1 MMGTL
6 LKFAI
11 KRRFLNKL
19 SLSLQ
24 FLFILIVFGLMY
36 VDRLSAWFGLDLHE
50 PYKITF
56 SDVLVKNDID
66 QELWENQG
74 FELVSEHADIRIDY
88 DETGYRVEGVRDV
101 ILKQRIQAILLI
113 QHKQNILRTSQESV
127 HAWLDD
133 YENIKVHFEE
143 IEAEQT
149 SFKAQ
154 LALVFLTGLY
164 FMLLN
169 FIAVNSGEIIME
181 KTTHIM
187 PLILS
192 SVSTRAHFVSKLI
205 LGMFSVLFQIIS
217 SIAIVGIALYL
228 RYRDDRFRGL
238 IQAASKYLALPE
250 FEFELL
256 IKLFDFKFHD
266 LQRFALALMFM
277 LVGIFIVQLLILV
290 LASQVKN
297 AEEAAAIQGPFYL
310 VLLLIYYLSL
320 SIQSPASLSHGL
332 GYHLSFVPVL
342 SMLMMPIRIFTQ
354 DLVFVEIWISLT
366 ISFALIFIL
375 LGLTYPAYVKGLRN
389 IR

>member
-1 MMGTL
+1 MRTL
-6 LKFAI
+6 LKFAL
-11 KRRFLNKL
+11 KRRFFNKL

-24 FLFILIVFGLMY
+24 ALFILVVFGLLY
-36 VDRLSAWFGLDLHE
+36 VDKLSAWIGLDLHQ
-50 PYKITF
+50 PYQVAFSSDMDRDKI
-56 SDVLVKNDID
+56 DVD
-66 QELWENQG
+66 LWANQG
-74 FELVSEHADIRIDY
+74 FELVKDKADILI
-88 DETGYRVEGVRDV
+88 ELNEEGYAVKGVNDV
-101 ILKQRIQAILLI
+101 ILRQRIQAILLI
-113 QHKQNILRTSQESV
+113 QHKQNILKTSQENV
-127 HAWLDD
+127 HAWLEE
-133 YENIKVHFEE
+133 YENIHVHFEE
-143 IEAEQT
+143 IEVEQT

-205 LGMFSVLFQIIS
+205 LGMFSVMFQIVS
-217 SIAIVGIALYL
+217 SILIIGLGLYL
-228 RYRDDRFRGL
+228 RFRDDRFRGL

-256 IKLFDFKFHD
+256 LKLFDFRFED
-266 LQRFALALMFM
+266 LQRLSLALVFM

-332 GYHLSFVPVL
+332 GYQLSFVPVL

-354 DLVFVEIWISLT
+354 DLVFVEILSSLT
-366 ISFALIFIL
+366 ISFALIIL
-375 LGLTYPAYVKGLRN
+375 LLSVTYPTYVKGLRN

>member
-1 MMGTL
+1 MRTL
-6 LKFAI
+6 LKFAL
-11 KRRFLNKL
+11 KRRFFNKL

-24 FLFILIVFGLMY
+24 ALFILVVFGLLY
-36 VDRLSAWFGLDLHE
+36 VDKLSAWIGLDLHQ
-50 PYKITF
+50 PYQVAFSSDMDRDKI
-56 SDVLVKNDID
+56 DVD
-66 QELWENQG
+66 LWANQG
-74 FELVSEHADIRIDY
+74 FELVKDKADILI
-88 DETGYRVEGVRDV
+88 ELNEEGYAVKGVNDV

-113 QHKQNILRTSQESV
+113 QHKQNILKTSQENV
-127 HAWLDD
+127 HAWLEE
-133 YENIKVHFEE
+133 YENIHVHFEE
-143 IEAEQT
+143 IEVEQT

-192 SVSTRAHFVSKLI
+192 SVSTRVHFVSKLI
-205 LGMFSVLFQIIS
+205 LGMFSVMFQIVS
-217 SIAIVGIALYL
+217 SILIVGLGLYL
-228 RYRDDRFRGL
+228 RFRDDRFRGL

-256 IKLFDFKFHD
+256 LKLFDFNIQDF
-266 LQRFALALMFM
+266 QRLSLALLFM

-332 GYHLSFVPVL
+332 GYQLSFVPVL

-354 DLVFVEIWISLT
+354 DLVFVEILSSLT
-366 ISFALIFIL
+366 ISFALIIL
-375 LGLTYPAYVKGLRN
+375 LLSVTYPTYVKGLRN

>member
-1 MMGTL
+1 MRTL
-6 LKFAI
+6 LKFAL
-11 KRRFLNKL
+11 KRRFFNKL

-24 FLFILIVFGLMY
+24 ALFIFVVFGLLY
-36 VDRLSAWFGLDLHE
+36 VDKLSAWIGLDLHQ
-50 PYKITF
+50 PYQVAFSSNMDRDKI
-56 SDVLVKNDID
+56 DVD
-66 QELWENQG
+66 LWMNQG
-74 FELVSEHADIRIDY
+74 FELVKDKADILI
-88 DETGYRVEGVRDV
+88 ELNEEGYAVKGVNDV

-113 QHKQNILRTSQESV
+113 QHKQNILKTSQENV
-127 HAWLDD
+127 HAWLEE
-133 YENIKVHFEE
+133 YENIQVHFEE
-143 IEAEQT
+143 IEVEQT

-205 LGMFSVLFQIIS
+205 LGMFSVMFQIVS
-217 SIAIVGIALYL
+217 SILIVGLGLYL
-228 RYRDDRFRGL
+228 RFRDDRFRGL

-256 IKLFDFKFHD
+256 LKLFDFRFED
-266 LQRFALALMFM
+266 LQRLSLALLFM

-332 GYHLSFVPVL
+332 GYQLSFVPVL

-354 DLVFVEIWISLT
+354 DLVFVEILSSLT
-366 ISFALIFIL
+366 ISFALIIL
-375 LGLTYPAYVKGLRN
+375 LLSVTYPTYVKGLRN

>member
-1 MMGTL
+1 MRTL
-6 LKFAI
+6 LKFAL
-11 KRRFLNKL
+11 KRRFFNKL

-24 FLFILIVFGLMY
+24 ALFIFVVFGLLY
-36 VDRLSAWFGLDLHE
+36 VDKLSAWIGLDLHQ
-50 PYKITF
+50 PYQVAFSSNMDRDKI
-56 SDVLVKNDID
+56 DID
-66 QELWENQG
+66 LWMNQG
-74 FELVSEHADIRIDY
+74 FELVKDKADILIELNEEGY
-88 DETGYRVEGVRDV
+88 DVKGVNDV

-113 QHKQNILRTSQESV
+113 QHKQNILKTSQENV
-127 HAWLDD
+127 HAWLEE
-133 YENIKVHFEE
+133 YENIHVHFEE
-143 IEAEQT
+143 IEVEQT

-192 SVSTRAHFVSKLI
+192 SVSTRVHFVSKLI
-205 LGMFSVLFQIIS
+205 LGMFSVMFQIVS
-217 SIAIVGIALYL
+217 SILIVGLGLYL
-228 RYRDDRFRGL
+228 RFRDDRFRGL

-256 IKLFDFKFHD
+256 LKLFDFRFED
-266 LQRFALALMFM
+266 LQRLSLALLFM

-332 GYHLSFVPVL
+332 GYQLSFVPVL

-354 DLVFVEIWISLT
+354 DLVFVEILSSLT
-366 ISFALIFIL
+366 ISFALIIL
-375 LGLTYPAYVKGLRN
+375 LLSVTYPTYVKGLRN

>member
-1 MMGTL
+1 MRTL
-6 LKFAI
+6 LKFAL
-11 KRRFLNKL
+11 KRRFFNKL

-24 FLFILIVFGLMY
+24 ALFIFVVFGLLY
-36 VDRLSAWFGLDLHE
+36 VDKLSAWIGLDLHQ
-50 PYKITF
+50 PYQVAFSSNMDRDKI
-56 SDVLVKNDID
+56 DVD
-66 QELWENQG
+66 LWMNQG
-74 FELVSEHADIRIDY
+74 FELVKDKADILI
-88 DETGYRVEGVRDV
+88 ELNEEGYAVKGVNDV

-113 QHKQNILRTSQESV
+113 QHKQNILKTSQENV
-127 HAWLDD
+127 HAWLEE
-133 YENIKVHFEE
+133 YENIQVHFEE
-143 IEAEQT
+143 IEVEQT

-192 SVSTRAHFVSKLI
+192 SVSTRVHFVSKLI
-205 LGMFSVLFQIIS
+205 LGMFSVMFQIVS
-217 SIAIVGIALYL
+217 SILIVGLGLYL
-228 RYRDDRFRGL
+228 RFRDDRFRGL

-256 IKLFDFKFHD
+256 LKLFDFRFED
-266 LQRFALALMFM
+266 LQRLSLALLFM

-332 GYHLSFVPVL
+332 GYQLSFVPVL

-354 DLVFVEIWISLT
+354 DLVFVEILSSLT
-366 ISFALIFIL
+366 ISFALIIL
-375 LGLTYPAYVKGLRN
+375 LLSVTYPTYVKGLRN

>member
-1 MMGTL
+1 MRTL
-6 LKFAI
+6 LKFAL
-11 KRRFLNKL
+11 KRRFFNKL

-24 FLFILIVFGLMY
+24 ALFIFVVFGLLY
-36 VDRLSAWFGLDLHE
+36 VDKLSAWIGLDLHQ
-50 PYKITF
+50 PYQVAFSSNMDRDKI
-56 SDVLVKNDID
+56 DID
-66 QELWENQG
+66 LWMNQG
-74 FELVSEHADIRIDY
+74 FELVKDKADILI
-88 DETGYRVEGVRDV
+88 ELNEEGYAVKGVNDV

-113 QHKQNILRTSQESV
+113 QHKQNILKTSQENV
-127 HAWLDD
+127 HAWLEE
-133 YENIKVHFEE
+133 YENIQVHFEE
-143 IEAEQT
+143 IEVEQT

-154 LALVFLTGLY
+154 LALIFLTGLY

-181 KTTHIM
+181 KTTHIT

-205 LGMFSVLFQIIS
+205 LGMFSVMFQIVS
-217 SIAIVGIALYL
+217 SILIVGLGLYL
-228 RYRDDRFRGL
+228 RFRDDRFRGL

-256 IKLFDFKFHD
+256 LKLFDFNIQDF
-266 LQRFALALMFM
+266 QRLSLALLFM

-332 GYHLSFVPVL
+332 GYQLSFVPVL

-354 DLVFVEIWISLT
+354 DLVFVEIFSSLT
-366 ISFALIFIL
+366 ISFALIIL
-375 LGLTYPAYVKGLRN
+375 LLSVTYPTYVKGLRN

>member
-1 MMGTL
+1 MRTL
-6 LKFAI
+6 LKFAL
-11 KRRFLNKL
+11 KRRFFNKL

-24 FLFILIVFGLMY
+24 ALFILVVFGLLY
-36 VDRLSAWFGLDLHE
+36 VDKLSAWIGLDLHQ
-50 PYKITF
+50 PYQVAFSSDMNRDKI
-56 SDVLVKNDID
+56 DVD
-66 QELWENQG
+66 LWANQG
-74 FELVSEHADIRIDY
+74 FELVKDKADILI
-88 DETGYRVEGVRDV
+88 ELNEEGYAVKGVNDV

-113 QHKQNILRTSQESV
+113 QHKQNILKTSQENV
-127 HAWLDD
+127 HAWLEE
-133 YENIKVHFEE
+133 YENIQVHFEE
-143 IEAEQT
+143 IEVEQT

-205 LGMFSVLFQIIS
+205 LGMFSVMFQIVS
-217 SIAIVGIALYL
+217 SILIVGLGLYL
-228 RYRDDRFRGL
+228 RFRDDRFRGL

-256 IKLFDFKFHD
+256 LKLFDFRFED
-266 LQRFALALMFM
+266 LQRLSLALLFM

-332 GYHLSFVPVL
+332 GYQLSFVPVL

-354 DLVFVEIWISLT
+354 DLVFVEILSSLT
-366 ISFALIFIL
+366 ISFALIIL
-375 LGLTYPAYVKGLRN
+375 LLSVTYPTYVKGLRN

>member
-1 MMGTL
+1 MRTL
-6 LKFAI
+6 LKFAL
-11 KRRFLNKL
+11 KRRFFNKL

-24 FLFILIVFGLMY
+24 ALFILVVFGLLY
-36 VDRLSAWFGLDLHE
+36 VDKLSAWIGLDLHQ
-50 PYKITF
+50 PYQIAFSNMMDRDKI
-56 SDVLVKNDID
+56 DID
-66 QELWENQG
+66 LWANQG
-74 FELVSEHADIRIDY
+74 FELVKDKADILI
-88 DETGYRVEGVRDV
+88 ELKEEGYTVKGVNDV

-113 QHKQNILRTSQESV
+113 QHKQNILKTSQENV
-127 HAWLDD
+127 HAWLQE
-133 YENIKVHFEE
+133 YENIHVHFEE
-143 IEAEQT
+143 IEVEQT

-205 LGMFSVLFQIIS
+205 LGMFSVMFQIVS
-217 SIAIVGIALYL
+217 SILIVGLGLYL
-228 RYRDDRFRGL
+228 RFRDDRFRGL

-256 IKLFDFKFHD
+256 LKLFDFHIQDF
-266 LQRFALALMFM
+266 QRLSLALLFM

-310 VLLLIYYLSL
+310 VLLLVYYLSL

-332 GYHLSFVPVL
+332 GYQLSFVPVL

-354 DLVFVEIWISLT
+354 DLVLVEIFSSLT
-366 ISFALIFIL
+366 ISFALIIFL
-375 LGLTYPAYVKGLRN
+375 LSITYPSYVKGLRN

>member
-1 MMGTL
+1 MRTL
-6 LKFAI
+6 LKFAL
-11 KRRFLNKL
+11 KRRFFNKL

-24 FLFILIVFGLMY
+24 ALFIFVVFGLLY
-36 VDRLSAWFGLDLHE
+36 VDKLSAWIGLDLHQ
-50 PYKITF
+50 PYQVAFSSNMDRDKI
-56 SDVLVKNDID
+56 DID
-66 QELWENQG
+66 LWANQG
-74 FELVSEHADIRIDY
+74 FELVKDKADILIELNEDGY
-88 DETGYRVEGVRDV
+88 DVKGVNDV

-113 QHKQNILRTSQESV
+113 QHKQNILKTSQENV
-127 HAWLDD
+127 HAWLEE
-133 YENIKVHFEE
+133 YENIHVHFEE
-143 IEAEQT
+143 IEVEQT

-192 SVSTRAHFVSKLI
+192 SVSTRVHFVSKLI
-205 LGMFSVLFQIIS
+205 LGMFSVMFQIVS
-217 SIAIVGIALYL
+217 SILIVGLGLYL
-228 RYRDDRFRGL
+228 RFRDDRFRGL

-256 IKLFDFKFHD
+256 LKLFDFRFED
-266 LQRFALALMFM
+266 LQRLSLALLFM

-332 GYHLSFVPVL
+332 GYQLSFVPVL

-354 DLVFVEIWISLT
+354 DLVFVEILSSLT
-366 ISFALIFIL
+366 ISFALIIL
-375 LGLTYPAYVKGLRN
+375 LLSVTYPTYVKGLRN

>member
-1 MMGTL
+1 MRTL
-6 LKFAI
+6 LKFAL
-11 KRRFLNKL
+11 KRRFFNKL

-24 FLFILIVFGLMY
+24 ALFILVVFGLLY
-36 VDRLSAWFGLDLHE
+36 VDKLSAWIGLDLHQ
-50 PYKITF
+50 PYQVAFSSDMNRDKI
-56 SDVLVKNDID
+56 DVD
-66 QELWENQG
+66 LWANQG
-74 FELVSEHADIRIDY
+74 FELVKDKADILIELNEEGY
-88 DETGYRVEGVRDV
+88 DVKGVNDV

-113 QHKQNILRTSQESV
+113 QHKQNILKTSQENV
-127 HAWLDD
+127 HAWLEE
-133 YENIKVHFEE
+133 YENIQVHFEE
-143 IEAEQT
+143 IEVEQT

-205 LGMFSVLFQIIS
+205 LGMFSVMFQIVS
-217 SIAIVGIALYL
+217 SILIVGLGLYL
-228 RYRDDRFRGL
+228 RFRDDRFRGL

-256 IKLFDFKFHD
+256 LKLFDFNIQDF
-266 LQRFALALMFM
+266 QRLSLALLFM

-332 GYHLSFVPVL
+332 GYQLSFVPVL

-354 DLVFVEIWISLT
+354 DLVFVEILSSLT
-366 ISFALIFIL
+366 ISFALIIL
-375 LGLTYPAYVKGLRN
+375 LLSVTYPTYVKGLRN

>member
-1 MMGTL
+1 MRTL
-6 LKFAI
+6 LKFAL
-11 KRRFLNKL
+11 KRRFFNKL

-24 FLFILIVFGLMY
+24 ALFIFVVFGLLY
-36 VDRLSAWFGLDLHE
+36 VDKLSAWIGLDLHQ
-50 PYKITF
+50 PYQVAFSSNMDRDKI
-56 SDVLVKNDID
+56 DVD
-66 QELWENQG
+66 LWANQG
-74 FELVSEHADIRIDY
+74 FELVKDKADILIELNEDGY
-88 DETGYRVEGVRDV
+88 DVKGVNDV

-113 QHKQNILRTSQESV
+113 QHKQNILKTSQENV
-127 HAWLDD
+127 HAWLEE
-133 YENIKVHFEE
+133 YENIQVHFEE
-143 IEAEQT
+143 IEVEQT

-205 LGMFSVLFQIIS
+205 LGMFSVMFQIVS
-217 SIAIVGIALYL
+217 SILIVGLGLYL
-228 RYRDDRFRGL
+228 RFRDDRFRGL

-256 IKLFDFKFHD
+256 LKLFDFNIQDF
-266 LQRFALALMFM
+266 QRLSLALAFM

-332 GYHLSFVPVL
+332 GYQLSFVPVL

-354 DLVFVEIWISLT
+354 ELVFVEILSSLT
-366 ISFALIFIL
+366 ISFALIIL
-375 LGLTYPAYVKGLRN
+375 LLSVTYPTYVKGLRN

>member
-1 MMGTL
+1 MRTL
-6 LKFAI
+6 LKFAL
-11 KRRFLNKL
+11 KRRFFNKL

-24 FLFILIVFGLMY
+24 ALFILVVFGLLY
-36 VDRLSAWFGLDLHE
+36 VDKLSAWIGLDLHQ
-50 PYKITF
+50 PYQVAFSSDMDRDKI
-56 SDVLVKNDID
+56 DVD
-66 QELWENQG
+66 LWVNQG
-74 FELVSEHADIRIDY
+74 FELVKDKADILI
-88 DETGYRVEGVRDV
+88 ELNEEGYAVKGVNDV

-113 QHKQNILRTSQESV
+113 QHKQNILRTSQENV
-127 HAWLDD
+127 HAWLEE
-133 YENIKVHFEE
+133 YENIQVRFEE
-143 IEAEQT
+143 IEVEQT

-205 LGMFSVLFQIIS
+205 LGMFSVMFQIVS
-217 SIAIVGIALYL
+217 SILIIGLGLYL
-228 RYRDDRFRGL
+228 RFRDDRFRGL
-238 IQAASKYLALPE
+238 IQAASKYLSLPE

-256 IKLFDFKFHD
+256 LKLFDFKFED
-266 LQRFALALMFM
+266 LQRLSLALVFM

-320 SIQSPASLSHGL
+320 SIQSPVSLSHGL
-332 GYHLSFVPVL
+332 GYQLSFVPVL

-354 DLVFVEIWISLT
+354 DLVLVEILSSLT
-366 ISFALIFIL
+366 ISFALIIL
-375 LGLTYPAYVKGLRN
+375 LLSVTYPTYVKGLRN

>member
-1 MMGTL
+1 MRTL
-6 LKFAI
+6 LKFAL
-11 KRRFLNKL
+11 KRRFFNKL

-24 FLFILIVFGLMY
+24 ALFILVVFGLLY
-36 VDRLSAWFGLDLHE
+36 VDKLSEWIGLDLHQ
-50 PYKITF
+50 PYQIAFSNMMDRDKI
-56 SDVLVKNDID
+56 DID
-66 QELWENQG
+66 LWANQG
-74 FELVSEHADIRIDY
+74 FELVKDKADILI
-88 DETGYRVEGVRDV
+88 ELKEEGYTVKGVNDV

-113 QHKQNILRTSQESV
+113 QHKQNILKTSQENV
-127 HAWLDD
+127 HAWLEE
-133 YENIKVHFEE
+133 YENIHVHFEE
-143 IEAEQT
+143 IEVEQT

-205 LGMFSVLFQIIS
+205 LGMFSVMFQIVS
-217 SIAIVGIALYL
+217 SILIVGLGLYL
-228 RYRDDRFRGL
+228 RFRDDRFRGL

-256 IKLFDFKFHD
+256 LKLFDFNIQDF
-266 LQRFALALMFM
+266 QRLSLALLFM

-332 GYHLSFVPVL
+332 GYQLSFVPVM

-354 DLVFVEIWISLT
+354 DLVLVEIFSSLT
-366 ISFALIFIL
+366 ISFALIIFL
-375 LGLTYPAYVKGLRN
+375 LSITYPSYVKGLRN

>member
-1 MMGTL
+1 MRTL
-6 LKFAI
+6 LKFAL
-11 KRRFLNKL
+11 KRRFFNKL

-24 FLFILIVFGLMY
+24 ALFIFVVFGLLY
-36 VDRLSAWFGLDLHE
+36 VDKLSAWIGLDLHQ
-50 PYKITF
+50 PYQIAFSSNMDRDKI
-56 SDVLVKNDID
+56 DID
-66 QELWENQG
+66 LWMNQG
-74 FELVSEHADIRIDY
+74 FELVKDKADILI
-88 DETGYRVEGVRDV
+88 ELNEEGYAVKGVNDV

-113 QHKQNILRTSQESV
+113 QHKQNILKTSQENV
-127 HAWLDD
+127 HAWLEE
-133 YENIKVHFEE
+133 YENIQVHFEE
-143 IEAEQT
+143 IEVEQT

-192 SVSTRAHFVSKLI
+192 SVSTRVHFVSKLI
-205 LGMFSVLFQIIS
+205 LGMFSVMFQIVS
-217 SIAIVGIALYL
+217 SILIVGLGLYL
-228 RYRDDRFRGL
+228 RFRDDRFRGL

-256 IKLFDFKFHD
+256 LKLFDFNIQDF
-266 LQRFALALMFM
+266 QRLSLALLFM

-332 GYHLSFVPVL
+332 GYQLSFVPVL

-354 DLVFVEIWISLT
+354 DLVFVEILSSLT
-366 ISFALIFIL
+366 ISFALIIL
-375 LGLTYPAYVKGLRN
+375 LLSVTYPTYVKGLRN

>member
-1 MMGTL
+1 MRTL
-6 LKFAI
+6 LKFAL
-11 KRRFLNKL
+11 KRRFFNKL

-24 FLFILIVFGLMY
+24 ALFILVVFGLLY
-36 VDRLSAWFGLDLHE
+36 VDKLSAWIGLDLHQ
-50 PYKITF
+50 PYQIAFSNMMDRDKI
-56 SDVLVKNDID
+56 DID
-66 QELWENQG
+66 LWANQG
-74 FELVSEHADIRIDY
+74 FELVKDKADILI
-88 DETGYRVEGVRDV
+88 ELKEEGYTVKGVNDV

-113 QHKQNILRTSQESV
+113 QHKQNILKTSQENV
-127 HAWLDD
+127 HAWLEE
-133 YENIKVHFEE
+133 YENIHVHFEE
-143 IEAEQT
+143 IEVEQT

-205 LGMFSVLFQIIS
+205 LGMFSVMFQIVS
-217 SIAIVGIALYL
+217 SILIVGLGLYL
-228 RYRDDRFRGL
+228 RFRDDRFRGL

-256 IKLFDFKFHD
+256 LKLFDFHIQDF
-266 LQRFALALMFM
+266 QRLSLALLFM

-332 GYHLSFVPVL
+332 GYQLSFVPVL

-354 DLVFVEIWISLT
+354 DLVLVEIFSSLT
-366 ISFALIFIL
+366 ISFALIIFL
-375 LGLTYPAYVKGLRN
+375 LSITYPSYVKGLRN

>member
-1 MMGTL
+1 MRTL
-6 LKFAI
+6 LKFAL
-11 KRRFLNKL
+11 KRRFFNKL

-24 FLFILIVFGLMY
+24 ALFILVVFGLLY
-36 VDRLSAWFGLDLHE
+36 VDKLSAWIGLDLHQ
-50 PYKITF
+50 PYQIAFSNMMDRDKI
-56 SDVLVKNDID
+56 DID
-66 QELWENQG
+66 LWANQG
-74 FELVSEHADIRIDY
+74 FELVKDKADILI
-88 DETGYRVEGVRDV
+88 ELKEEGYAVKGVNDV

-113 QHKQNILRTSQESV
+113 QHKQNILKTSQENV
-127 HAWLDD
+127 HAWLEE
-133 YENIKVHFEE
+133 YENIHVHFEE
-143 IEAEQT
+143 IEVEQT

-205 LGMFSVLFQIIS
+205 LGMFSVMFQIVS
-217 SIAIVGIALYL
+217 SILIVGLGLYL
-228 RYRDDRFRGL
+228 RFRDDRFRGL

-256 IKLFDFKFHD
+256 LKLFDFNIQDF
-266 LQRFALALMFM
+266 QRLSLALLFM

-332 GYHLSFVPVL
+332 GYQLSFVPVL

-354 DLVFVEIWISLT
+354 DLVLVEIFSSLT
-366 ISFALIFIL
+366 ISFALIIFL
-375 LGLTYPAYVKGLRN
+375 LSITYPSYVKGLRN

>member
-1 MMGTL
+1 MRTL
-6 LKFAI
+6 LKFAL
-11 KRRFLNKL
+11 KRRFFNKL

-24 FLFILIVFGLMY
+24 ALFILVVFGLLY
-36 VDRLSAWFGLDLHE
+36 VDKLSAWIGLDLHQ
-50 PYKITF
+50 PYQVAFSSNMDRDKI
-56 SDVLVKNDID
+56 DVD
-66 QELWENQG
+66 LWMNQG
-74 FELVSEHADIRIDY
+74 FELVKDKADILI
-88 DETGYRVEGVRDV
+88 ELNEEGYAVKGVNDV

-113 QHKQNILRTSQESV
+113 QHKQNILKTSQENV
-127 HAWLDD
+127 HAWLEE
-133 YENIKVHFEE
+133 YENIQVHFEE
-143 IEAEQT
+143 IEVEQT

-192 SVSTRAHFVSKLI
+192 SVSTRVHFVSKLI
-205 LGMFSVLFQIIS
+205 LGMFSVMFQIVS
-217 SIAIVGIALYL
+217 SILIVGLGLYL
-228 RYRDDRFRGL
+228 RFRDDRFRGL

-256 IKLFDFKFHD
+256 LKLFDFRFED
-266 LQRFALALMFM
+266 LQRLSLALLFM

-332 GYHLSFVPVL
+332 GYQLSFVPVL

-354 DLVFVEIWISLT
+354 DLVFVEILSSLT
-366 ISFALIFIL
+366 ISFALIIL
-375 LGLTYPAYVKGLRN
+375 LLSVTYPTYVKGLRN

>member
-1 MMGTL
+1 MRTL
-6 LKFAI
+6 LKFAL
-11 KRRFLNKL
+11 KRRFFNKL

-24 FLFILIVFGLMY
+24 ALFILVVFGLLY
-36 VDRLSAWFGLDLHE
+36 VDKLSAWIGLDLHQ
-50 PYKITF
+50 PYQVAFSSDMDRDKI
-56 SDVLVKNDID
+56 DID
-66 QELWENQG
+66 LWANQG
-74 FELVSEHADIRIDY
+74 FELVKDKADILI
-88 DETGYRVEGVRDV
+88 ELKEEGYTVKGVNDV

-113 QHKQNILRTSQESV
+113 QHKQNILKTSQENV
-127 HAWLDD
+127 HAWLEE
-133 YENIKVHFEE
+133 YENIHVHFEE
-143 IEAEQT
+143 IEVEQT

-205 LGMFSVLFQIIS
+205 LGMFSVMFQIVS
-217 SIAIVGIALYL
+217 SILIVGLGLYL
-228 RYRDDRFRGL
+228 RFRDDRFRGL
-238 IQAASKYLALPE
+238 IQAASKYLVLPE

-256 IKLFDFKFHD
+256 LKLFDFNIQD
-266 LQRFALALMFM
+266 LQRLSLALVFM

-332 GYHLSFVPVL
+332 GYQLSFVPVL

-354 DLVFVEIWISLT
+354 DLVFVEIFSSLT
-366 ISFALIFIL
+366 ISFALIIL
-375 LGLTYPAYVKGLRN
+375 LLSVTYPTYVKGLRN

>member
-1 MMGTL
+1 MRTL
-6 LKFAI
+6 LKFAL
-11 KRRFLNKL
+11 KRRFLNRL

-24 FLFILIVFGLMY
+24 VLFILIVFGLLY
-36 VDRLSAWFGLDLHE
+36 VDKLSAWLGLDLHQ
-50 PYKITF
+50 PYQVAFSESIDKDKIDRDLWEKQGF
-56 SDVLVKNDID
+56 QLVKYK
-66 QELWENQG
+66 
-74 FELVSEHADIRIDY
+74 ADITIDY
-88 DETGYRVEGVRDV
+88 DEQGYRVEGVRDV

-113 QHKQNILRTSQESV
+113 QHKQNILKTSQESV
-127 HAWLDD
+127 HAWLEK
-133 YENIKVHFEE
+133 YEH
-143 IEAEQT
+143 IEVNFVESELEQT

-154 LALVFLTGLY
+154 LSLVFLTGLY

-192 SVSTRAHFVSKLI
+192 SVSTHAHFVSKLI
-205 LGMFSVLFQIIS
+205 LGMFSVMFQIVS
-217 SIAIVGIALYL
+217 SILIVGLGLYL
-228 RYRDDRFRGL
+228 RFHDDRFRGL
-238 IQAASKYLALPE
+238 IGAASKYLALPE
-250 FEFELL
+250 FEFDLL
-256 IKLFDFKFHD
+256 LSLFDFKLDD
-266 LQRFALALMFM
+266 LQRLGLALVFM

-320 SIQSPASLSHGL
+320 SIQDPASLSHGL
-332 GYHLSFVPVL
+332 GYHLSFVPVM

-354 DLVFVEIWISLT
+354 DLVLVEILSSLT
-366 ISFALIFIL
+366 ISFALIIL
-375 LGLTYPAYVKGLRN
+375 LLSVTYPLYVKGLRN

>member
-1 MMGTL
+1 M
-6 LKFAI
+6 
-11 KRRFLNKL
+11 N
-19 SLSLQ
+19 
-24 FLFILIVFGLMY
+24 
-36 VDRLSAWFGLDLHE
+36 
-50 PYKITF
+50 
-56 SDVLVKNDID
+56 
-66 QELWENQG
+66 
-74 FELVSEHADIRIDY
+74 
-88 DETGYRVEGVRDV
+88 DV

-113 QHKQNILRTSQESV
+113 QHKQNILKTSQENV
-127 HAWLDD
+127 HAWLEE
-133 YENIKVHFEE
+133 YENIHVHFEE
-143 IEAEQT
+143 IEVEQT

-192 SVSTRAHFVSKLI
+192 SVSTRVHFVSKLI
-205 LGMFSVLFQIIS
+205 LGMFSVMFQIVS
-217 SIAIVGIALYL
+217 SILIVGLGLYL
-228 RYRDDRFRGL
+228 RFRDDRFRGL

-256 IKLFDFKFHD
+256 LKLFDFRFED
-266 LQRFALALMFM
+266 LQRLSLALLFM

-332 GYHLSFVPVL
+332 GYQLSFVPVL

-354 DLVFVEIWISLT
+354 DLVFVEILSSLT
-366 ISFALIFIL
+366 ISFALIIL
-375 LGLTYPAYVKGLRN
+375 LLSVTYPTYVKGLRN

>member
-1 MMGTL
+1 MRTL
-6 LKFAI
+6 LKFAL
-11 KRRFLNKL
+11 KRRFFNKL

-24 FLFILIVFGLMY
+24 ALFIFVVFGLLY
-36 VDRLSAWFGLDLHE
+36 VDKLSAWIGLDLHQ
-50 PYKITF
+50 PYQVAFSSNMDRDKI
-56 SDVLVKNDID
+56 DVD
-66 QELWENQG
+66 LWMNQG
-74 FELVSEHADIRIDY
+74 FELVKDKADILI
-88 DETGYRVEGVRDV
+88 ELNEEGYAVKGVNDV

-113 QHKQNILRTSQESV
+113 QHKQNILRTSQENV
-127 HAWLDD
+127 HAWLEE
-133 YENIKVHFEE
+133 YENIQVHFEE
-143 IEAEQT
+143 IEVEQT

-205 LGMFSVLFQIIS
+205 LGMFSVMFQIVS
-217 SIAIVGIALYL
+217 SILIVGLGLYL
-228 RYRDDRFRGL
+228 RFRDDRFRGL

-256 IKLFDFKFHD
+256 LKLFDFNIQDF
-266 LQRFALALMFM
+266 QRLSLALLFM

-332 GYHLSFVPVL
+332 GYQLSFVPVL

-354 DLVFVEIWISLT
+354 DLVFVEILSSLT
-366 ISFALIFIL
+366 ISFALIIL
-375 LGLTYPAYVKGLRN
+375 LLSVTYPTYVKGLRN

>member
-1 MMGTL
+1 MRTL
-6 LKFAI
+6 LKFAL
-11 KRRFLNKL
+11 KRRFLNRL

-24 FLFILIVFGLMY
+24 VLFILIVFGLLY
-36 VDRLSAWFGLDLHE
+36 VDKLSAWLGLDLHQ
-50 PYKITF
+50 PYQVAFSESIDKDKIDRDLWEKQGF
-56 SDVLVKNDID
+56 QLVKYK
-66 QELWENQG
+66 
-74 FELVSEHADIRIDY
+74 ADITIDY
-88 DETGYRVEGVRDV
+88 DEQGYRVEGVRDV

-113 QHKQNILRTSQESV
+113 QHKQNILKTSQESV
-127 HAWLDD
+127 HAWLEK
-133 YENIKVHFEE
+133 YEH
-143 IEAEQT
+143 IEVNFVESELEQT

-154 LALVFLTGLY
+154 LSLVFLTGLY

-205 LGMFSVLFQIIS
+205 LGMFSVMFQIVS
-217 SIAIVGIALYL
+217 SILIVGLGLYL
-228 RYRDDRFRGL
+228 RFHDDRFRGL
-238 IQAASKYLALPE
+238 IGAASKYLALPE
-250 FEFELL
+250 FEFDLL
-256 IKLFDFKFHD
+256 LSLFDFKLDD
-266 LQRFALALMFM
+266 LQRLGLALVFM

-320 SIQSPASLSHGL
+320 SIQDPASLSHGL
-332 GYHLSFVPVL
+332 GYHLSFVPVM

-354 DLVFVEIWISLT
+354 DLVLVEILSSLT
-366 ISFALIFIL
+366 ISFALIIL
-375 LGLTYPAYVKGLRN
+375 LLSVTYPLYVKGLRN

>member
-1 MMGTL
+1 MRTL
-6 LKFAI
+6 LKFAL
-11 KRRFLNKL
+11 KRRFFNKL

-24 FLFILIVFGLMY
+24 ALFILVVFGLLY
-36 VDRLSAWFGLDLHE
+36 VDKLSAWIGLDLHQ
-50 PYKITF
+50 PYQIAFSNMMDRDKI
-56 SDVLVKNDID
+56 DID
-66 QELWENQG
+66 LWANQG
-74 FELVSEHADIRIDY
+74 FELVKDKADILI
-88 DETGYRVEGVRDV
+88 ELNEEGYAVKGVNDV

-113 QHKQNILRTSQESV
+113 QHKQNILKTSQENV
-127 HAWLDD
+127 HAWLEE
-133 YENIKVHFEE
+133 YENIHIHFEE
-143 IEAEQT
+143 IEVEQT

-205 LGMFSVLFQIIS
+205 LGMFSVMFQIVS
-217 SIAIVGIALYL
+217 SILIVGLGLYL
-228 RYRDDRFRGL
+228 RFRDDRFRGL

-256 IKLFDFKFHD
+256 LKLFDFNIQDF
-266 LQRFALALMFM
+266 QRLSLALLFM

-332 GYHLSFVPVL
+332 GYQLSFVPVMP
-342 SMLMMPIRIFTQ
+342 MLMMPIRIFTQ
-354 DLVFVEIWISLT
+354 DLVLVEIFSSLT
-366 ISFALIFIL
+366 ISFALIIFL
-375 LGLTYPAYVKGLRN
+375 LSITYPSYVKGLRN

>member
-1 MMGTL
+1 MRTL
-6 LKFAI
+6 LKFAL
-11 KRRFLNKL
+11 KRRFFNKL

-24 FLFILIVFGLMY
+24 ALFILVVFGLLY
-36 VDRLSAWFGLDLHE
+36 VDKLSAWIGLDLHQ
-50 PYKITF
+50 PYQVAFSSDMNRDKI
-56 SDVLVKNDID
+56 DVD
-66 QELWENQG
+66 LWANQG
-74 FELVSEHADIRIDY
+74 FELVKDKADILI
-88 DETGYRVEGVRDV
+88 ELNEEGYAVKGVNDV

-113 QHKQNILRTSQESV
+113 QHKQNILKTSQENV
-127 HAWLDD
+127 HAWLEE
-133 YENIKVHFEE
+133 YENIHVHFEE
-143 IEAEQT
+143 IEVEQT

-205 LGMFSVLFQIIS
+205 LGMFSVIFQIVS
-217 SIAIVGIALYL
+217 SILIVGLGLYL
-228 RYRDDRFRGL
+228 RFRDDRFRGL
-238 IQAASKYLALPE
+238 IQAASKYLVLPE

-256 IKLFDFKFHD
+256 LKLFDFRFED
-266 LQRFALALMFM
+266 LQRLSLALLFM

-332 GYHLSFVPVL
+332 GYQLSFVPVL
-342 SMLMMPIRIFTQ
+342 SMLIMPIRIFTQ
-354 DLVFVEIWISLT
+354 DLVFVEILSSLT
-366 ISFALIFIL
+366 ISFALIIL
-375 LGLTYPAYVKGLRN
+375 LLSVTYPTYVKGLRN

>member
-1 MMGTL
+1 MRTL
-6 LKFAI
+6 LKFAL
-11 KRRFLNKL
+11 KRRFFNKL

-24 FLFILIVFGLMY
+24 ALFIFVVFGLLY
-36 VDRLSAWFGLDLHE
+36 VDKLSAWIGLDLHQ
-50 PYKITF
+50 PYQVAFSSNMDRDKI
-56 SDVLVKNDID
+56 DVD
-66 QELWENQG
+66 LWMNQG
-74 FELVSEHADIRIDY
+74 FELVKDKADILI
-88 DETGYRVEGVRDV
+88 ELNEEGYAVKGVNDV

-113 QHKQNILRTSQESV
+113 QHKQNILKTSQENV
-127 HAWLDD
+127 HAWLEE
-133 YENIKVHFEE
+133 YENIQVRFEE
-143 IEAEQT
+143 IEVEQT

-192 SVSTRAHFVSKLI
+192 SVSTRVHFVSKLI
-205 LGMFSVLFQIIS
+205 LGMFSVMFQIVS
-217 SIAIVGIALYL
+217 SILIVGLGLYL
-228 RYRDDRFRGL
+228 RFRDDRFRGL

-256 IKLFDFKFHD
+256 LKLFDFRFED
-266 LQRFALALMFM
+266 LQRLSLALLFM

-332 GYHLSFVPVL
+332 GYQLSFVPVL

-354 DLVFVEIWISLT
+354 DLVFVEILSSLT
-366 ISFALIFIL
+366 ISFALIIL
-375 LGLTYPAYVKGLRN
+375 LLSVTYPTYVKGLRN

>member
-1 MMGTL
+1 MRTL
-6 LKFAI
+6 LKFALR
-11 KRRFLNKL
+11 RRFFNKV

-24 FLFILIVFGLMY
+24 VLFILVVFGALY
-36 VDRLSAWFGLDLHE
+36 FDKISSLLGLNLHE
-50 PYKITF
+50 PYRVEF
-56 SDVLVKNDID
+56 SDRID
-66 QELWENQG
+66 KQTIDESLWANQG
-74 FELVSEHADIRIDY
+74 FHLVTQDGDIRIDLNE
-88 DETGYRVEGVRDV
+88 DVLVIEGIQDV
-101 ILKQRIQAILLI
+101 LLKQRVQSILLI
-113 QHKQNILRTSQESV
+113 QHKQNILKASQESV
-127 HAWLDD
+127 HTWLQA
-133 YENIKVHFEE
+133 YETINVRFEE
-143 IEAEQT
+143 AQTENT

-192 SVSTRAHFVSKLI
+192 SVSTRVHFISKLI
-205 LGMFSVLFQIIS
+205 LGMFSVVFQILSTIL
-217 SIAIVGIALYL
+217 IVGFGLVT
-228 RYRDDRFRGL
+228 RYRYDRFMGL
-238 IQAASKYLALPE
+238 IKAASKYLALPE
-250 FEFELL
+250 FEFNLL
-256 IKLFDFKFHD
+256 IELFNFNLSD
-266 LQRFALALMFM
+266 LGRVGLAIVFM
-277 LVGIFIVQLLILV
+277 IVGIFIVQVLILI

-320 SIQSPASLSHGL
+320 SIQNPASLSHGL

-354 DLVFVEIWISLT
+354 DLVLVEILISLT
-366 ISFALIFIL
+366 ISFALIIL
-375 LGLTYPAYVKGLRN
+375 LLSMFYPRYVKGLRN

>member
-1 MMGTL
+1 MRTL
-6 LKFAI
+6 LKFAL
-11 KRRFLNKL
+11 KRRFLNRL

-24 FLFILIVFGLMY
+24 VLFILIVFGLLY
-36 VDRLSAWFGLDLHE
+36 VDKLSAWLGLDLHQ
-50 PYKITF
+50 PYQVAFSESIDKDKIDRDLWEKQGF
-56 SDVLVKNDID
+56 QLVKYK
-66 QELWENQG
+66 
-74 FELVSEHADIRIDY
+74 ADITIDY
-88 DETGYRVEGVRDV
+88 DEQGYRVEGVRDV

-113 QHKQNILRTSQESV
+113 QHKQNILKTSQESV
-127 HAWLDD
+127 HAWLEK
-133 YENIKVHFEE
+133 YEH
-143 IEAEQT
+143 IEVNFVESELEQT

-154 LALVFLTGLY
+154 LSLVFLTGLY

-205 LGMFSVLFQIIS
+205 LGMFSVMFQIVS
-217 SIAIVGIALYL
+217 SILIVGLGLYL
-228 RYRDDRFRGL
+228 RFHDDRFRGL
-238 IQAASKYLALPE
+238 IGAASKYLALPE
-250 FEFELL
+250 FEFDLL
-256 IKLFDFKFHD
+256 LSLFDFKLDD
-266 LQRFALALMFM
+266 LQRLGLALVFM

-310 VLLLIYYLSL
+310 ALLLIYYLSL
-320 SIQSPASLSHGL
+320 SIQDPASLSHGL
-332 GYHLSFVPVL
+332 GYHLSFVPVM

-354 DLVFVEIWISLT
+354 DLVLVEILSSLT
-366 ISFALIFIL
+366 ISFALIIL
-375 LGLTYPAYVKGLRN
+375 LLSVTYPLYVKGLRN

>member
-1 MMGTL
+1 MRTL
-6 LKFAI
+6 LKFAL
-11 KRRFLNKL
+11 KRRFFNKL

-24 FLFILIVFGLMY
+24 ALFILVVFGLLY
-36 VDRLSAWFGLDLHE
+36 VDKLSAWIGLDLHQ
-50 PYKITF
+50 PYQVAFSSDMNRDKI
-56 SDVLVKNDID
+56 DVD
-66 QELWENQG
+66 LWANQG
-74 FELVSEHADIRIDY
+74 FELVKDKADILIELNEEGY
-88 DETGYRVEGVRDV
+88 DVKGVNDV

-113 QHKQNILRTSQESV
+113 QHKQNILKTSQENV
-127 HAWLDD
+127 HAWLEE
-133 YENIKVHFEE
+133 YENIQVHFEE
-143 IEAEQT
+143 IEVEQT

-192 SVSTRAHFVSKLI
+192 SVSTRVHFVSKLI
-205 LGMFSVLFQIIS
+205 LGMFSVMFQIVS
-217 SIAIVGIALYL
+217 SILIVGLGLYL
-228 RYRDDRFRGL
+228 RFRDDRFRGL

-256 IKLFDFKFHD
+256 LKLFDFRFED
-266 LQRFALALMFM
+266 LQRLSLALLFM

-332 GYHLSFVPVL
+332 GYQLSFVPVL

-354 DLVFVEIWISLT
+354 DLVFVEILSSLT
-366 ISFALIFIL
+366 ISFALIIL
-375 LGLTYPAYVKGLRN
+375 LLSVTYPTYVKGLRN

>member
-1 MMGTL
+1 MRTL
-6 LKFAI
+6 LKFAL
-11 KRRFLNKL
+11 KRRFFNKL

-24 FLFILIVFGLMY
+24 ALFILVVFGLLY
-36 VDRLSAWFGLDLHE
+36 VDKLSAWIGLDLHQ
-50 PYKITF
+50 PYQIAFSNMMDRDKI
-56 SDVLVKNDID
+56 DID
-66 QELWENQG
+66 LWMNQG
-74 FELVSEHADIRIDY
+74 FELVKDKADILI
-88 DETGYRVEGVRDV
+88 ELKEEGYTVKGVNDV

-113 QHKQNILRTSQESV
+113 QHKQNILKTSQENV
-127 HAWLDD
+127 HAWLEE
-133 YENIKVHFEE
+133 YENIHVHFEE
-143 IEAEQT
+143 IEVEQT

-205 LGMFSVLFQIIS
+205 LGMFSVMFQIVS
-217 SIAIVGIALYL
+217 SILIVGLGLYL
-228 RYRDDRFRGL
+228 RFRDDRFRGL

-256 IKLFDFKFHD
+256 LKLFDFHIQDF
-266 LQRFALALMFM
+266 QRLSLALLFM

-332 GYHLSFVPVL
+332 GYQLSFVPVL

-354 DLVFVEIWISLT
+354 DLVLVEIFSSLT
-366 ISFALIFIL
+366 ISFALIIFL
-375 LGLTYPAYVKGLRN
+375 LSITYPSYVKGLRN

>member
-1 MMGTL
+1 MRTL
-6 LKFAI
+6 LKFAL
-11 KRRFLNKL
+11 KRRFFNKL

-24 FLFILIVFGLMY
+24 ALFIFVVFGLLY
-36 VDRLSAWFGLDLHE
+36 VDKLSAWIGLDLHQ
-50 PYKITF
+50 PYQVAFSSNMDRDKI
-56 SDVLVKNDID
+56 DID
-66 QELWENQG
+66 LWANQG
-74 FELVSEHADIRIDY
+74 FELVKDKADIFI
-88 DETGYRVEGVRDV
+88 ELKEEGYAVKGVNDV

-113 QHKQNILRTSQESV
+113 QHKQNILKTSQENV
-127 HAWLDD
+127 HAWLEE
-133 YENIKVHFEE
+133 YENIHVHFEE
-143 IEAEQT
+143 IEVEQT

-205 LGMFSVLFQIIS
+205 LGMFSVMFQIVS
-217 SIAIVGIALYL
+217 SILIVGLGLYL
-228 RYRDDRFRGL
+228 RFRDDRFRGL

-250 FEFELL
+250 FEFEILL
-256 IKLFDFKFHD
+256 KLFDFNIQD
-266 LQRFALALMFM
+266 LQRLSLALLFM
-277 LVGIFIVQLLILV
+277 IVGIFIVQLLILV

-320 SIQSPASLSHGL
+320 SFQSPASLSHGL
-332 GYHLSFVPVL
+332 GYQLSFVPVL

-354 DLVFVEIWISLT
+354 DLVFVEILSSLT
-366 ISFALIFIL
+366 ISFALIIL
-375 LGLTYPAYVKGLRN
+375 LLSVTYPSYVKGLRN

>member
-1 MMGTL
+1 MRTL
-6 LKFAI
+6 LKFAL
-11 KRRFLNKL
+11 KRRFFNKL

-24 FLFILIVFGLMY
+24 ALFILVVFGLLY
-36 VDRLSAWFGLDLHE
+36 VDKLSAWIGLDLHQ
-50 PYKITF
+50 PYQVAFSSNMDRDKI
-56 SDVLVKNDID
+56 DVD
-66 QELWENQG
+66 LWMNQG
-74 FELVSEHADIRIDY
+74 FELVKDKADILI
-88 DETGYRVEGVRDV
+88 ELNEEGYAVKGVNDV

-113 QHKQNILRTSQESV
+113 QHKQNILKTSQENV
-127 HAWLDD
+127 HAWLEE
-133 YENIKVHFEE
+133 YENIHVHFEE
-143 IEAEQT
+143 IEVEQT

-192 SVSTRAHFVSKLI
+192 SVSTRVHFVSKLI
-205 LGMFSVLFQIIS
+205 LGMFSVMFQIVS
-217 SIAIVGIALYL
+217 SILIIGLGLYL
-228 RYRDDRFRGL
+228 RFRDDRFRGL

-250 FEFELL
+250 FEFEILL
-256 IKLFDFKFHD
+256 KLFDFNIQDF
-266 LQRFALALMFM
+266 QRLVLALVFM

-332 GYHLSFVPVL
+332 GYQLSFVPVL

-354 DLVFVEIWISLT
+354 DLVFVEIFSSLT
-366 ISFALIFIL
+366 ISFALIIL
-375 LGLTYPAYVKGLRN
+375 LLSVTYPTYVKGLRN

>member
-1 MMGTL
+1 MRTL
-6 LKFAI
+6 LKFAL
-11 KRRFLNKL
+11 KRRFFNKL

-24 FLFILIVFGLMY
+24 ALFILVVFGLLY
-36 VDRLSAWFGLDLHE
+36 VDKLSAWIGLDLHQ
-50 PYKITF
+50 PYQIAFSNMMDRDKI
-56 SDVLVKNDID
+56 DID
-66 QELWENQG
+66 LWMNQG
-74 FELVSEHADIRIDY
+74 FELVKDKADILI
-88 DETGYRVEGVRDV
+88 ELKEEGYTVKGVNDV

-113 QHKQNILRTSQESV
+113 QHKQNILKTSQENV
-127 HAWLDD
+127 HAWLEE
-133 YENIKVHFEE
+133 YENIHVHFEE
-143 IEAEQT
+143 IEVEQT

-205 LGMFSVLFQIIS
+205 LGMFSVMFQIVS
-217 SIAIVGIALYL
+217 SILIVGLGLYL
-228 RYRDDRFRGL
+228 RFRDDRFRGL

-256 IKLFDFKFHD
+256 LKLFDFNIQDF
-266 LQRFALALMFM
+266 QRLSLALLFM

-332 GYHLSFVPVL
+332 GYQLSFVPVL

-354 DLVFVEIWISLT
+354 DLVLVEIFSSLT
-366 ISFALIFIL
+366 ISFALIIFL
-375 LGLTYPAYVKGLRN
+375 LSITYPSYVKGLRN

>member
-1 MMGTL
+1 MRTL
-6 LKFAI
+6 LKFAL
-11 KRRFLNKL
+11 KRRFFNKL

-24 FLFILIVFGLMY
+24 ALFILVVFGLLY
-36 VDRLSAWFGLDLHE
+36 VDKLSAWIGLDLHQ
-50 PYKITF
+50 PYQVAFSSNMVRDKI
-56 SDVLVKNDID
+56 DID
-66 QELWENQG
+66 LWANQG
-74 FELVSEHADIRIDY
+74 FELVKDKADILIELNEDGY
-88 DETGYRVEGVRDV
+88 DVKGVNDV

-113 QHKQNILRTSQESV
+113 QHKQNILKTSQENV
-127 HAWLDD
+127 HAWLEE
-133 YENIKVHFEE
+133 YENIHVHFEE
-143 IEAEQT
+143 IEVEQT

-192 SVSTRAHFVSKLI
+192 SVSTRVHFVSKLI
-205 LGMFSVLFQIIS
+205 LGMFSVIFQIVS
-217 SIAIVGIALYL
+217 SILIVGLGLYL
-228 RYRDDRFRGL
+228 RFRDDRFRGL

-256 IKLFDFKFHD
+256 LQLFDFNIQDF
-266 LQRFALALMFM
+266 QRLSLALLFM

-332 GYHLSFVPVL
+332 GYQLSFVPVL
-342 SMLMMPIRIFTQ
+342 SMLLMPIRIFTQ
-354 DLVFVEIWISLT
+354 DLVFVEILSSLT
-366 ISFALIFIL
+366 ISFALIIL
-375 LGLTYPAYVKGLRN
+375 LLSVTYPSYVKGLRN

>member
-1 MMGTL
+1 MRTL
-6 LKFAI
+6 LKFAL
-11 KRRFLNKL
+11 KRRFFNKL

-24 FLFILIVFGLMY
+24 ALFIFVVFGLLY
-36 VDRLSAWFGLDLHE
+36 VDKLSAWIGLDLHQ
-50 PYKITF
+50 PYQIAFSSNMDRDKI
-56 SDVLVKNDID
+56 DID
-66 QELWENQG
+66 LWMNQG
-74 FELVSEHADIRIDY
+74 FELVKDKADILI
-88 DETGYRVEGVRDV
+88 ELNEEGYAVKGVNDV

-113 QHKQNILRTSQESV
+113 QHKQNILRTSQENV
-127 HAWLDD
+127 HAWLEE
-133 YENIKVHFEE
+133 YENIQVHFEE
-143 IEAEQT
+143 IEVEQT

-205 LGMFSVLFQIIS
+205 LGMFSVMFQIVS
-217 SIAIVGIALYL
+217 SILIVGLGLYL
-228 RYRDDRFRGL
+228 RFRDDRFRGL

-256 IKLFDFKFHD
+256 LKLFDFNIQDF
-266 LQRFALALMFM
+266 QRLSLALLFM

-332 GYHLSFVPVL
+332 GYQLSFVPVL

-354 DLVFVEIWISLT
+354 DLVFVEILSSLT
-366 ISFALIFIL
+366 ISFALIIL
-375 LGLTYPAYVKGLRN
+375 LLSVTYPTYVKGLRN